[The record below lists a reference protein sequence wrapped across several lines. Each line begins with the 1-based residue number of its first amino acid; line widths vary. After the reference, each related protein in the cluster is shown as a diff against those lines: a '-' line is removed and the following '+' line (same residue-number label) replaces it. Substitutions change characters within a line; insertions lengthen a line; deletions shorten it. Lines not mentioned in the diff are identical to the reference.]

1 MHFPSLITV
10 GFWLTAGTLSVG
22 ALHAQTTGRTPTRV
36 RGTILATSAAN
47 ACAELAA
54 TPSALVNAPEGMA
67 LLRLKR
73 ELESAAFTLEQQQQ
87 LQGIDVQRITQ
98 VQRGVDSLMRVVVRY
113 YRADGSDG
121 PTVTLN
127 RGDSVRLVV
136 EGRALEPR
144 GVFVALDST
153 MRATAPQME
162 ATIRSLQPQI
172 TAFIA
177 AAEAQS
183 GRGASEAGYMGVGL
197 LGAQLRTVTPD
208 GVLVSHCDY
217 PVVET
222 VDAGSPA
229 SRAGVRAGD
238 TVLAYNGRDLKQ
250 RAVNYQSM
258 LVPGETVRMRVKRG
272 AKAREIPVTVA
283 TRHVERQLVLMRAPD
298 APASALPPDAP
309 RALSGRLMISSAAPP
324 SAPSAPVDATLLSSG
339 VAVLLGAQLSTVDD
353 EFAEVLGLEP
363 GILVLRVP
371 QGSPFDEAGL
381 RPGEIIRAVNGT
393 AVRDVHAMRRT
404 IVGAGAREAR
414 LTVLSRANGTRTV
427 TLRW

>member
-1 MHFPSLITV
+1 MRFPFFSAVSLFV
-10 GFWLTAGTLSVG
+10 AAGTLSVD
-22 ALHAQTTGRTPTRV
+22 ALHAQTTVRTPTRV
-36 RGTILATSAAN
+36 RGTILASSAAN

-98 VQRGVDSLMRVVVRY
+98 VKRGVDSLMQTIIVRVQHR
-113 YRADGSDG
+113 DG
-121 PTVTLN
+121 PDGEVITVQ
-127 RGDSVRLVV
+127 RGDSIRTLRLSVP
-136 EGRALEPR
+136 AI
-144 GVFVALDST
+144 
-153 MRATAPQME
+153 E
-162 ATIRSLQPQI
+162 ANIRSLQPQI

-183 GRGASEAGYMGVGL
+183 GRSVGESGYMGVGL
-197 LGAQLRTVTPD
+197 LGAQVRTVTPD

-222 VDAGSPA
+222 VDVGSPA
-229 SRAGVRAGD
+229 SRAGVLAGD

-272 AKAREIPVTVA
+272 TKAREIPVTVVP
-283 TRHVERQLVLMRAPD
+283 RNVERQIVVMRGTE
-298 APASALPPDAP
+298 APASSLPPDAP
-309 RALSGRLMISSAAPP
+309 RALSGRLMISSAAP
-324 SAPSAPVDATLLSSG
+324 SAGVTSPLIGTMSGPVPASG
-339 VAVLLGAQLSTVDD
+339 VAVLLGAQFSTVDD
-353 EFAEVLGLEP
+353 DFAEVLGLEP

-371 QGSPFDEAGL
+371 QGSPFAEAGL
-381 RPGEIIRAVNGT
+381 RGGEIIRAFNGT
-393 AVRDVHAMRRT
+393 AVREVQAMRRA
-404 IVGAGAREAR
+404 IAASGSRDAR
-414 LTVLSRANGTRTV
+414 LTVFSRANGTRTV

>member
-1 MHFPSLITV
+1 MRLPSRAAAGLL
-10 GFWLTAGTLSVG
+10 FTAGTLTAG
-22 ALHAQTTGRTPTRV
+22 ALNAQATVRTPTRV
-36 RGTILATSAAN
+36 RGTMIAVSAAN

-121 PTVTLN
+121 PMVTLN
-127 RGDSVRLVV
+127 RGDSLRVV
-136 EGRALEPR
+136 IEGRAIEPSR
-144 GVFVALDST
+144 VFVAVDST
-153 MRATAPQME
+153 MRRVAPQME

-183 GRGASEAGYMGVGL
+183 GRGASETGYMGVGL
-197 LGAQLRTVTPD
+197 LGAQVRTVTLE

-222 VDAGSPA
+222 VDVGSPA
-229 SRAGVRAGD
+229 SRAGVLAGD

-283 TRHVERQLVLMRAPD
+283 TRAREV
-298 APASALPPDAP
+298 
-309 RALSGRLMISSAAPP
+309 SGRLMISSV
-324 SAPSAPVDATLLSSG
+324 APSAAAGELRFSTSG
-339 VAVLLGAQLSTVDD
+339 VAVLLGAQFSTVDD
-353 EFAEVLGLEP
+353 ELAESLGLEP
-363 GILVLRVP
+363 GILVLRAP
-371 QGSPFDEAGL
+371 SGTPIAEAGV
-381 RPGEIIRAVNGT
+381 RGGEVIRTINGV
-393 AVRDVHAMRRT
+393 AVRDVQALRRVIMRGGT
-404 IVGAGAREAR
+404 REAR
-414 LTVLSRANGTRTV
+414 LGVLSRANGPRTV